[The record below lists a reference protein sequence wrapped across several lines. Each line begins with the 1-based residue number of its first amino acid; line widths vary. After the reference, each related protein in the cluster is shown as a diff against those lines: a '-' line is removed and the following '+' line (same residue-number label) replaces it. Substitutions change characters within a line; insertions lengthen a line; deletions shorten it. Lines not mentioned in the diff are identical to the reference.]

1 MQRSSRLLALV
12 ALGGAVALAAC
23 GGSPDL
29 SPVAATT
36 TGSGDNAVLTSSGN
50 GPGGQPSPA
59 PGTGTCT
66 NDCDGT
72 SQGPGPGAGHG
83 YGPGPANGG
92 GTGSGYGPGP
102 GPGDGFCG
110 NACTGPVGPDPADI
124 ARCSAFALQEEYK
137 AQYLYAE
144 RTRDIGPGDRA
155 VCAIVES
162 ERRHVQALQMLF
174 TRRQLAPPGRIDAA
188 RLPEPYAT
196 IPAACAAGVAAE
208 IADAA
213 FYDKYLPRT
222 DLPQDVEN
230 VFTNLQSRLARQPP
244 PGLPEL
250 RQLGD
255 TNDPERPRQL
265 PLAGLPPH
273 GLRAALRAGGG
284 VPPLVQL
291 AARGI
296 EASADSPMKDVAE
309 RHGQHPHDLVEILA
323 GV

>member
-23 GGSPDL
+23 GGSSDL

-66 NDCDGT
+66 TDCDGT
-72 SQGPGPGAGHG
+72 SQGPGPGAGNG
-83 YGPGPANGG
+83 NGPGPANGG

-110 NACTGPVGPDPADI
+110 NACTGPVGPDPSDI
-124 ARCSAFALQEEYK
+124 GEMLAFALQEEYK
-137 AQYLYAE
+137 AQYLYASVLE
-144 RTRDIGPGDRA
+144 DFQGALPFA
-155 VCAIVES
+155 AIVES
-162 ERRHVQALQMLF
+162 EERHVQALQMLF
-174 TRRQLAPPGRIDAA
+174 TRRQMTPPESIWKTTSF
-188 RLPEPYAT
+188 EPYAS
-196 IPAACAAGVAAE
+196 IPDACAAGVAAE

-230 VFTNLQSRLARQPP
+230 VFTNLQAASLNNH
-244 PGLPEL
+244 LPAFQ
-250 RQLGD
+250 RCQ
-255 TNDPERPRQL
+255 
-265 PLAGLPPH
+265 
-273 GLRAALRAGGG
+273 
-284 VPPLVQL
+284 
-291 AARGI
+291 
-296 EASADSPMKDVAE
+296 
-309 RHGQHPHDLVEILA
+309 
-323 GV
+323 